1 MSQQLIS
8 LLKEIGRVKIDL
20 NALATSEDGDSET
33 KRLELQ
39 AQLDK
44 LMMEHA
50 QLMKG
55 GEKDAQQAPETGEG
69 PTTATFEE
77 KERHFRAKAPATN
90 GHRGELARLLE
101 RQRRKASEE
110 GLNFTAGGAVST
122 ADAFAEGI
130 QKEELSQEA
139 SEGHKQDSAAQDLPG
154 AVDGAVRETRSD
166 SADEAQVTYPP
177 SPPSPAS
184 PAPWD
189 EDTMIIHHV
198 LPGVAGTSGPAAAS
212 LDSVAEQVQELDE
225 VPGEV
230 PETRGMGG
238 RSMSGSSVRFQQEP
252 DVVHFDT
259 DSPAR
264 EDRLA
269 IAAPE
274 AVAAPPVTAVT
285 PPAAEAE
292 AQVPEA
298 SIEPAAK
305 AEAQDPEATV
315 EPAAEAEAQDPET
328 VIEPEPAQLLV
339 PEPGITDTPRP
350 LADAARE
357 KVAANLPAAAE
368 ATDTPPKMEVEVVET
383 QPSAKEAPGLMR
395 EAPKEAEDAEAEIAK
410 PSLAAAAGL
419 ATAKTP
425 KAEGEKPTS
434 GKAPKAG
441 MTAQTV
447 HSAAKRRPA
456 PKAASVPK
464 AAPHPKK
471 EVAAKPTPPAPK
483 AAPPAAKATQ
493 STGKAASAKPKA
505 AQHRARSHDERQQ
518 RQPGSRRHSAEVSKA
533 TSDAL
538 SAAVQEKPKPAWGG
552 SGKLVARPAAEVRRA
567 SPRPKAVTSKPT
579 KAASSADL
587 RPAPEKLGA
596 AQPPAQEKAPSQVV
610 SHAKAPS
617 KRRVSEGQAALEK
630 MAKDLEKNVKAA
642 QALCLR
648 ESEKCAVRHMKAAEA
663 EAAAVRQAMAL
674 QAAVS
679 SPEKPQS
686 PIKDT
691 KESESPAIA
700 AEPVS
705 QRSGSLRLAL
715 ADLVQQEDTD
725 DAQLAMAVQRVLGD
739 SLPSSPS
746 HSSSRHSGLLTQS
759 SPQLLVSHE
768 VPLRIGSKPRSASGS
783 PRHSHKELPKQD
795 EGPKKKVVKSSPAH
809 RPGRGEDSPPRAG
822 SPPRRT
828 QQCQPATAS
837 KITPR
842 KKVDER
848 PAWDDRFFVVEA
860 KKHHL
865 RKSELDEDVPHED
878 EVQQETPQ
886 RRVRSRSPTT
896 EAAKAPQGAAPEKR
910 PAPKPKGKSK
920 AHEKARTAP
929 ASPEAQAQAAVSPR
943 SQVPAERFAADRAVR
958 QAGGSSPRR

>member
-1 MSQQLIS
+1 
-8 LLKEIGRVKIDL
+8 
-20 NALATSEDGDSET
+20 
-33 KRLELQ
+33 
-39 AQLDK
+39 
-44 LMMEHA
+44 
-50 QLMKG
+50 
-55 GEKDAQQAPETGEG
+55 
-69 PTTATFEE
+69 
-77 KERHFRAKAPATN
+77 
-90 GHRGELARLLE
+90 
-101 RQRRKASEE
+101 
-110 GLNFTAGGAVST
+110 
-122 ADAFAEGI
+122 
-130 QKEELSQEA
+130 
-139 SEGHKQDSAAQDLPG
+139 
-154 AVDGAVRETRSD
+154 
-166 SADEAQVTYPP
+166 
-177 SPPSPAS
+177 
-184 PAPWD
+184 
-189 EDTMIIHHV
+189 
-198 LPGVAGTSGPAAAS
+198 
-212 LDSVAEQVQELDE
+212 
-225 VPGEV
+225 
-230 PETRGMGG
+230 
-238 RSMSGSSVRFQQEP
+238 
-252 DVVHFDT
+252 
-259 DSPAR
+259 
-264 EDRLA
+264 
-269 IAAPE
+269 
-274 AVAAPPVTAVT
+274 
-285 PPAAEAE
+285 
-292 AQVPEA
+292 
-298 SIEPAAK
+298 
-305 AEAQDPEATV
+305 
-315 EPAAEAEAQDPET
+315 
-328 VIEPEPAQLLV
+328 
-339 PEPGITDTPRP
+339 
-350 LADAARE
+350 
-357 KVAANLPAAAE
+357 
-368 ATDTPPKMEVEVVET
+368 
-383 QPSAKEAPGLMR
+383 
-395 EAPKEAEDAEAEIAK
+395 
-410 PSLAAAAGL
+410 
-419 ATAKTP
+419 
-425 KAEGEKPTS
+425 
-434 GKAPKAG
+434 
-441 MTAQTV
+441 
-447 HSAAKRRPA
+447 
-456 PKAASVPK
+456 
-464 AAPHPKK
+464 
-471 EVAAKPTPPAPK
+471 
-483 AAPPAAKATQ
+483 
-493 STGKAASAKPKA
+493 
-505 AQHRARSHDERQQ
+505 
-518 RQPGSRRHSAEVSKA
+518 
-533 TSDAL
+533 
-538 SAAVQEKPKPAWGG
+538 
-552 SGKLVARPAAEVRRA
+552 
-567 SPRPKAVTSKPT
+567 AVTSKPT

-848 PAWDDRFFVVEA
+848 PAWDDRFYVVEA

-943 SQVPAERFAADRAVR
+943 SQAASLGQLGVPWVLRGAGGTVCSRSSGPTGRIALVLQHSSTSGWVAVVWFLGMSATTCRKRFMAPTPADHVSKSLSEMLAAGSLKQVFAPKRIEPRVRRTQYYEGEAWKEPELVPEAKAAPGRAESASFAPKKQEVAPIPQIPLNEIRGVLELVQSPGPGHPTEQRGVAFVSGKWQRLAEPGTPSHEAEPVSLTFTFKEKAKLPHMPQGALQREEQSRSAIKRARLAAYSSKLQRRASGRARLRQVLLGLAAEDAVPDSEECQRVAKIRDRLKACEKADEALLQLQNLAAMPVDAVVLRQTGIGRVVNDVAKAWKGQEAARQTLAAARELVAKWRAMHRQETDAVDDVSADLEKALWEDLVTEDDVDDSDEEYQARLGAVVQALGSADVRQRAMTRSQTRTVVEVVWHLELQEALSAMSSAERRSSKAPEEDGSLDEASP
-958 QAGGSSPRR
+958 GSSFPLTCWHTVGAGSWAAIFSEAVIDPYVLGHNTEP

>member
-1 MSQQLIS
+1 MSDPS
-8 LLKEIGRVKIDL
+8 R
-20 NALATSEDGDSET
+20 N
-33 KRLELQ
+33 
-39 AQLDK
+39 
-44 LMMEHA
+44 
-50 QLMKG
+50 
-55 GEKDAQQAPETGEG
+55 TGEG
-69 PTTATFEE
+69 Q
-77 KERHFRAKAPATN
+77 KPA
-90 GHRGELARLLE
+90 
-101 RQRRKASEE
+101 
-110 GLNFTAGGAVST
+110 
-122 ADAFAEGI
+122 
-130 QKEELSQEA
+130 
-139 SEGHKQDSAAQDLPG
+139 SAAQDLPG

-166 SADEAQVTYPP
+166 CADEAQVTYPP

-212 LDSVAEQVQELDE
+212 LDSVAEPVQELDE
-225 VPGEV
+225 EPGEAV
-230 PETRGMGG
+230 PQTRGMGG

-274 AVAAPPVTAVT
+274 AVADPPVTAVT
-285 PPAAEAE
+285 APAAEAE

-298 SIEPAAK
+298 SAEPAAK
-305 AEAQDPEATV
+305 AEAQEPEATV
-315 EPAAEAEAQDPET
+315 EPSAEAEAQDPEA
-328 VIEPEPAQLLV
+328 VIEPEPAKLLV
-339 PEPGITDTPRP
+339 PEPDITDTPQP

-357 KVAANLPAAAE
+357 KVAGNLPTSVAE
-368 ATDTPPKMEVEVVET
+368 ATTDTPPKMEVEVVET
-383 QPSAKEAPGLMR
+383 QPDSVEGAPGPI
-395 EAPKEAEDAEAEIAK
+395 EAPKEAEDAQAVAK

-425 KAEGEKPTS
+425 SKAEGVKPTS
-434 GKAPKAG
+434 GKVPKAG

-447 HSAAKRRPA
+447 SAAAKRRPA

-464 AAPHPKK
+464 AAPHTKK

-483 AAPPAAKATQ
+483 AAPPVAKATP
-493 STGKAASAKPKA
+493 STGKAAAAKPKA
-505 AQHRARSHDERQQ
+505 AQRRARSHDERQQ

-533 TSDAL
+533 MSDAL
-538 SAAVQEKPKPAWGG
+538 SAAAQEKPKPAWGG
-552 SGKLVARPAAEVRRA
+552 SGKLVTRPAAEVRRA
-567 SPRPKAVTSKPT
+567 SPRPKAMNSKPT
-579 KAASSADL
+579 KAASFADL
-587 RPAPEKLGA
+587 RPAPEKLGS

-610 SHAKAPS
+610 SQAKASS
-617 KRRVSEGQAALEK
+617 KRRVSEGEAALEK

-679 SPEKPQS
+679 APPQS

-691 KESESPAIA
+691 KESESPAIP

-768 VPLRIGSKPRSASGS
+768 VPLRIGSRPRSASGS
-783 PRHSHKELPKQD
+783 PRHSHKELPTQD
-795 EGPKKKVVKSSPAH
+795 EGAKKKVVKSSPAH

-822 SPPRRT
+822 SPPHRS

-837 KITPR
+837 KMTPR
-842 KKVDER
+842 KKVDIR
-848 PAWDDRFFVVEA
+848 PAWDDRFYLVEA
-860 KKHHL
+860 KKHQL
-865 RKSELDEDVPHED
+865 RKSELDELK
-878 EVQQETPQ
+878 VQQILTWHSTCIFWTCHTRTRYSRRLHSEECGPGRRQ
-886 RRVRSRSPTT
+886 RRLQRLR
-896 EAAKAPQGAAPEKR
+896 K
-910 PAPKPKGKSK
+910 
-920 AHEKARTAP
+920 
-929 ASPEAQAQAAVSPR
+929 
-943 SQVPAERFAADRAVR
+943 VR
-958 QAGGSSPRR
+958 QQRRGRHPRRRASQRPMRRPESPQHHLRHRRRLLCRQDHRCRQSGLQPIEQSDRRGARLRAGSNASKSWRRRLVPPSIACLETMPGDRG